1 MTTLSTK
8 VWQTTLIDAGDGSG
22 DAILIFADE
31 LMALIGWVEG
41 DVLSLEADDGCIK
54 VTKNSN
60 NL

>member
-1 MTTLSTK
+1 MTTISNK

-22 DAILIFADE
+22 DAILIFPDE
-31 LMALIGWVEG
+31 LMTLIGWVEG
-41 DVLSLEADDGCIK
+41 DVLSLEAVDRSIK